1 MHRLANLAPLSL
13 ALLLAA
19 CGDGE
24 PLLPADATLPDGARY
39 RGEVI
44 DGLLQGPGRLDYRN
58 GGWFVGTFKDGQ
70 WQGPGEWQ
78 GANGEHYVGEF
89 EQGAFHGQ
97 GTLHYPD
104 GGSYQG
110 GFAAGR
116 FAGEGTLQQDG
127 LVYRG
132 TFKNDLF
139 DGLGTL
145 ERADGS
151 SFHGQFRKGVA
162 HGQGVRHD
170 EYGNQFSGQFDQG
183 QLQGPGSF
191 KNTDG
196 DLYSGDFRDNQFHGK
211 GRYQSVEDE
220 VWSGQFVE
228 GALNGAG
235 EFQGADG
242 ERYRGEFRDWRYHGQ
257 GRLQLADGSLYEGH
271 FENGEYSGNGTLT
284 LASGDQQSGTW
295 LHGQRLRDEQGR
307 MLPDPLELGLLIQ
320 GRLLDEAIAELPA
333 STPAIELYALTL
345 AGDGEQSV
353 FLREADYVAKLLGER
368 FAAYGR
374 ITLTNHRDHFADRP
388 LATRESLTRAVQALA
403 ERSGPEDLIFIYL
416 TSHGSRRHE
425 LSLDQPRLQ
434 LSDLPASELAALL
447 QPLHARH
454 KVVVISA
461 CYSGGFIP
469 PLQDDQTLVMTAA
482 RADRVSFGCSEDN
495 DFTYF
500 GRALFAEA
508 LNETDDLQRAFE
520 LAKAK
525 VAEREQAEGFE
536 ASEPQI
542 WPAKAVLRHWR
553 ALREQQARQAL
564 RAAPGDD
571 SAARPAPP
579 IEQSNQRSTQ

>member
-1 MHRLANLAPLSL
+1 MRRLANLASLSL

-58 GGWFVGTFKDGQ
+58 GSWFVGTFKDGQ
-70 WQGPGEWQ
+70 WHGPGEWH

-89 EQGAFHGQ
+89 EQGAFAGQ
-97 GTLHYPD
+97 GTRHYRD
-104 GGSYQG
+104 GSSYQG
-110 GFAAGR
+110 GFAAAR
-116 FAGEGTLQQDG
+116 FAGEGTLKQAG

-132 TFKNDLF
+132 AFKDDLF
-139 DGLGTL
+139 HGLGTL
-145 ERADGS
+145 DRADGS
-151 SFHGQFRKGVA
+151 SFHGQFSKGLA
-162 HGQGVRHD
+162 NGQGVRSD
-170 EYGNQFSGQFDQG
+170 EYGNQFSGQFDKG

-196 DLYSGDFRDNQFHGK
+196 DLYSGAFRDNQFHGK
-211 GRYQSVEDE
+211 GRYQSAAGD
-220 VWSGQFVE
+220 VWSGLFVA

-235 EFQGADG
+235 EFQGTDG
-242 ERYRGEFRDWRYHGQ
+242 DRYLGEFRDWRYHGQ
-257 GRLQLADGSLYEGH
+257 GRLHLADGSLYQGR
-271 FENGEYSGNGTLT
+271 FENGEYAGKGTLT
-284 LASGDQQSGTW
+284 LAPGNQQSGTW
-295 LHGQRLRDEQGR
+295 QRGQRLRDEQGR
-307 MLPDPLELGLLIQ
+307 MLPDPLELGLLAQ
-320 GRLLDEAIAELPA
+320 GRLLDQAIADLPA

-345 AGDGEQSV
+345 AGDGKQSV

-374 ITLTNHRDHFADRP
+374 ITLANHRDHLADRP

-416 TSHGSRRHE
+416 TSHGSRKHE

-434 LSDLPASELAALL
+434 LSDLPASELAVLL
-447 QPLHARH
+447 QPLRERH

-469 PLQDDQTLVMTAA
+469 LLQDDKTLVMTAA

-525 VAEREQAEGFE
+525 VAEREQADGFE

-542 WPAKAVLRHWR
+542 WPAKAVLQHWR
-553 ALREQQARQAL
+553 ALREQQARQAS
-564 RAAPGDD
+564 
-571 SAARPAPP
+571 SAAADDNSGASPGPP
-579 IEQSNQRSTQ
+579 IEQSNERSTQ